1 MKPTTTIK
9 WFRAE
14 GNYVNGKQPLAQIA
28 CYYESGPNWYCLKQ
42 LWIDDEG
49 NELWKDIEVVQ

>member
-49 NELWKDIEVVQ
+49 NEL

>member
-1 MKPTTTIK
+1 MSNEMKPTTTIK

-14 GNYVNGKQPLAQIA
+14 GNYVNGENPLAQIA
-28 CYYESGPNWYCLKQ
+28 GYYENGTTWYCLKQ

-49 NELWKDIEVVQ
+49 NEL